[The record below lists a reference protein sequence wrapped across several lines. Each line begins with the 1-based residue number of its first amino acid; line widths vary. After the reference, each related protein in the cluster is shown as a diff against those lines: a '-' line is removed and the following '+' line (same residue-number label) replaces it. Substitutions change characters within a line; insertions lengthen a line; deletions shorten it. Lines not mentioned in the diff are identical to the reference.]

1 MSQEQHGSSV
11 NMQCPQCGASD
22 VIEIKNRVDEVE
34 IDFFSCHKCEE
45 RWWDKSGKTVPLLEI
60 LEIVR
65 KARA

>member
-1 MSQEQHGSSV
+1 
-11 NMQCPQCGASD
+11 MQCPQCGASD